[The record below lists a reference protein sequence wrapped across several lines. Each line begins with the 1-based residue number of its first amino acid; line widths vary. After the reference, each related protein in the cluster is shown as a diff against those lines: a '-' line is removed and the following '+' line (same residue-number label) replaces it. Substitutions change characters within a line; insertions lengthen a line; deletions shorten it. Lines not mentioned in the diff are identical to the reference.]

1 MNVMSAAGTMRI
13 LRPSWWDAYILA
25 PIQLISPDVNITIP
39 KYPISIDNN
48 AMKQKIKRYNIT
60 LRDHVQ
66 LLGYRGQIELIV
78 KDLGLHGIVFNAPDG
93 SVKVVAEG
101 EEGVFDVF
109 FDDLKRIRE
118 GVDIETKEISRDA
131 DLPIPFSRVA
141 TDETLEYMKRF
152 DKGIDLLTDIKSDNS
167 ELLSNTNLL
176 VKGQDKLVDGQD
188 KLVDGQ
194 DKLVEGQDKLV
205 EGQNQTNKG
214 QNKVIALLEKIE
226 SKLK

>member
-1 MNVMSAAGTMRI
+1 
-13 LRPSWWDAYILA
+13 
-25 PIQLISPDVNITIP
+25 
-39 KYPISIDNN
+39 
-48 AMKQKIKRYNIT
+48 MKQKIKRYNIT

-66 LLGYRGQIELIV
+66 LLGYRGQIELIG

-101 EEGVFDVF
+101 EESVIDVF

-131 DLPIPFSRVA
+131 DLPVPFSRVA

-152 DKGIDLLTDIKSDNS
+152 DKGIDLLTDIKSNNR

-176 VKGQDKLVDGQD
+176 VKGQDKLV
-188 KLVDGQ
+188 
-194 DKLVEGQDKLV
+194 ETQDKLV

-226 SKLK
+226 SKFK

>member
-1 MNVMSAAGTMRI
+1 
-13 LRPSWWDAYILA
+13 
-25 PIQLISPDVNITIP
+25 
-39 KYPISIDNN
+39 
-48 AMKQKIKRYNIT
+48 MKQKIKRYNIT

-66 LLGYRGQIELIV
+66 LLGYRGQIELIG

-131 DLPIPFSRVA
+131 DLPVPFSRVA

-152 DKGIDLLTDIKSDNS
+152 DKGIDLLTDIKSGNR

-176 VKGQDKLVDGQD
+176 VKGQDKLV
-188 KLVDGQ
+188 
-194 DKLVEGQDKLV
+194 
-205 EGQNQTNKG
+205 EGQNQMNKG

>member
-1 MNVMSAAGTMRI
+1 MR
-13 LRPSWWDAYILA
+13 
-25 PIQLISPDVNITIP
+25 
-39 KYPISIDNN
+39 
-48 AMKQKIKRYNIT
+48 QKIKRYNIT

-66 LLGYRGQIELIV
+66 LLGYRGQIELIG

-101 EEGVFDVF
+101 EETALDVF

-118 GVDIETKEISRDA
+118 GVDIETKEVSRDI
-131 DLPIPFSRVA
+131 DLPVPFSRVA

-152 DKGIDLLTDIKSDNS
+152 DKGIDLLTDIKSDNR
-167 ELLSNTNLL
+167 EILSNTNLL
-176 VKGQDKLVDGQD
+176 VKGQDKLV
-188 KLVDGQ
+188 
-194 DKLVEGQDKLV
+194 
-205 EGQNQTNKG
+205 EGQNQMNNG

>member
-1 MNVMSAAGTMRI
+1 M
-13 LRPSWWDAYILA
+13 
-25 PIQLISPDVNITIP
+25 Q
-39 KYPISIDNN
+39 
-48 AMKQKIKRYNIT
+48 QKIKRYNIT

-66 LLGYRGQIELIV
+66 LLGYRGQIELIG

-118 GVDIETKEISRDA
+118 GVDIETKEVSRDA

-152 DKGIDLLTDIKSDNS
+152 DKGIDLLTDIKSDNR
-167 ELLSNTNLL
+167 EILSNTNLL
-176 VKGQDKLVDGQD
+176 VKGQDKLVE
-188 KLVDGQ
+188 GQ

>member
-1 MNVMSAAGTMRI
+1 
-13 LRPSWWDAYILA
+13 
-25 PIQLISPDVNITIP
+25 
-39 KYPISIDNN
+39 
-48 AMKQKIKRYNIT
+48 MKQKIKRYNIT

-66 LLGYRGQIELIV
+66 LLGYRGQIELIG

-101 EEGVFDVF
+101 EESVIDVF

-131 DLPIPFSRVA
+131 DLPVPFSRVA

-152 DKGIDLLTDIKSDNS
+152 DKGIDLLTDIKSDNR

-176 VKGQDKLVDGQD
+176 VKGQDKLV
-188 KLVDGQ
+188 
-194 DKLVEGQDKLV
+194 
-205 EGQNQTNKG
+205 EGQNQMNNG

>member
-1 MNVMSAAGTMRI
+1 
-13 LRPSWWDAYILA
+13 
-25 PIQLISPDVNITIP
+25 
-39 KYPISIDNN
+39 
-48 AMKQKIKRYNIT
+48 MKQKIKRYNIT

-66 LLGYRGQIELIV
+66 LLGYRGQIELIG

-152 DKGIDLLTDIKSDNS
+152 DKGIDLLTDIKSDNR
-167 ELLSNTNLL
+167 EILSNTNLL
-176 VKGQDKLVDGQD
+176 VKGQDKLVE
-188 KLVDGQ
+188 GQ

>member
-1 MNVMSAAGTMRI
+1 M
-13 LRPSWWDAYILA
+13 
-25 PIQLISPDVNITIP
+25 
-39 KYPISIDNN
+39 
-48 AMKQKIKRYNIT
+48 
-60 LRDHVQ
+60 
-66 LLGYRGQIELIV
+66 
-78 KDLGLHGIVFNAPDG
+78 
-93 SVKVVAEG
+93 
-101 EEGVFDVF
+101 
-109 FDDLKRIRE
+109 KRIRE

-152 DKGIDLLTDIKSDNS
+152 DKGIDLLTDIKSDNR

-176 VKGQDKLVDGQD
+176 VQGQDKLVE
-188 KLVDGQ
+188 GQ

>member
-1 MNVMSAAGTMRI
+1 M
-13 LRPSWWDAYILA
+13 
-25 PIQLISPDVNITIP
+25 Q
-39 KYPISIDNN
+39 
-48 AMKQKIKRYNIT
+48 QKIRRYNIT

-66 LLGYRGQIELIV
+66 LLGYRGQIELIG

-118 GVDIETKEISRDA
+118 GVGIETKEISRDA

-152 DKGIDLLTDIKSDNS
+152 DKGIDLLTDIKSDNR

-176 VKGQDKLVDGQD
+176 VKGQDKLVE
-188 KLVDGQ
+188 GQ

-205 EGQNQTNKG
+205 DGQNKLVDGQDKLVDGQTQTNRG
-214 QNKVIALLEKIE
+214 QNKVIALLEKR
-226 SKLK
+226 S

>member
-1 MNVMSAAGTMRI
+1 MHVYEVSDFCVYFTMV
-13 LRPSWWDAYILA
+13 
-25 PIQLISPDVNITIP
+25 DVNITIP

-48 AMKQKIKRYNIT
+48 SMKQKIKRYNIT

-66 LLGYRGQIELIV
+66 LLGYRGQIELIG

-118 GVDIETKEISRDA
+118 GVGIETKEVSRDA

-152 DKGIDLLTDIKSDNS
+152 DKGIDLLTDIKSDNR

-176 VKGQDKLVDGQD
+176 VKGQDKLV
-188 KLVDGQ
+188 
-194 DKLVEGQDKLV
+194 ETQDKLV

>member
-1 MNVMSAAGTMRI
+1 MRT
-13 LRPSWWDAYILA
+13 LRPSRWDAYILA

-66 LLGYRGQIELIV
+66 LLGYRGQIELIG

-101 EEGVFDVF
+101 EESVIDVF

-118 GVDIETKEISRDA
+118 GVDIETKEVSRDA

-152 DKGIDLLTDIKSDNS
+152 DKGIDLLTDIKSDNR

-176 VKGQDKLVDGQD
+176 VQ
-188 KLVDGQ
+188 
-194 DKLVEGQDKLV
+194 GQDKLV